1 MSVRTLAC
9 AIAVVA
15 LVAGA
20 PSPALGQ
27 GDYPNKP
34 IKILVPFPPAQIS
47 DIVARAIGDGLR
59 EALGQPVI
67 IENKPGQA
75 GSIGVAE
82 FARAA
87 PDGYTLLLGA
97 TAAFASNKFL
107 YKNVPYDPLKD
118 FQPITMISTT
128 RLLLMVGEKV
138 PAKNMAELLKIM
150 KEQPGKLSYASSGY
164 GTISHM
170 TMEAFKLSTGGGAT
184 HVPFPGIAQSTTAML
199 GGDIDVMIDAV
210 FSVNQHIKSGKIR
223 PIAVPMPA
231 RDPLLPDVPTFAELG
246 LVGFGH
252 TSWTAMFVPV
262 GTPKPIV
269 DRLNAAIVKI
279 VQAPEFQRRFEG
291 LNIVTSTPD
300 AAQKWIADDYYYW
313 GDIVKR
319 ASIKVE

>member
-1 MSVRTLAC
+1 MNVKLVAAGLAAC
-9 AIAVVA
+9 VLALAAPFAIAQA
-15 LVAGA
+15 A
-20 PSPALGQ
+20 
-27 GDYPNKP
+27 YPNRP

-47 DIVARAIGDGLR
+47 DSVARAIGDGLR
-59 EALGQPVI
+59 EALGQAVI

-82 FARAA
+82 FAKAS

-128 RLLLMVGEKV
+128 RLLLMVGAHV

-150 KEQPGKLSYASSGY
+150 REQPDKLSYASSGY

-170 TMEAFKLSTGGGAT
+170 TMEAFKLACNCGAV
-184 HVPFPGIAQSTTAML
+184 HVPYPGIAQSTTAML
-199 GGDIDVMIDAV
+199 GGHLDIMIDAV
-210 FSVNQHIKSGKIR
+210 FTAAPHLKDGKIR
-223 PIAVPMPA
+223 PIAVPMPI
-231 RDPLLPDVPTFAELG
+231 RDPLLPDIPTFEEVGFA
-246 LVGFGH
+246 GFGH
-252 TSWTAMFVPV
+252 TSWTAMFVPA

-269 DRLNAAIVKI
+269 DTLNAAIVKI
-279 VQAPEFQRRFEG
+279 VQSPDFKKKFDG
-291 LNIVTSTPD
+291 LNIVTSTPE
-300 AAQKWIADDYYYW
+300 AAQKWITDDYYYW

-319 ASIKVE
+319 ANIKAE

>member
-1 MSVRTLAC
+1 MHARTFAVPIALAQ
-9 AIAVVA
+9 
-15 LVAGA
+15 GA
-20 PSPALGQ
+20 
-27 GDYPNKP
+27 YPNRP
-34 IKILVPFPPAQIS
+34 IKIIVPFPPAQIS
-47 DIVARAIGDGLR
+47 DSVARAIGEGLR
-59 EALGQPVI
+59 EALGQPVV

-128 RLLLMVGEKV
+128 RLLLMVGENV

-150 KEQPGKLSYASSGY
+150 REQPDKLSYASSGY

-170 TMEAFKLSTGGGAT
+170 TMEAFKLSSGGGAV

-199 GGDIDVMIDAV
+199 GGQIDLMIDAV
-210 FSVNQHIKSGKIR
+210 FTATPHLKTGRIR
-223 PIAVPMPA
+223 PIAVPMPT
-231 RDPLLPDVPTFAELG
+231 RDPLLPDVPTFEELG
-246 LVGFGH
+246 LTGFGH
-252 TSWTAMFVPV
+252 TSWTAMFAPA

-269 DRLNAAIVKI
+269 DRLNTEIIKI
-279 VQAPEFQRRFEG
+279 VSSPDFKKKFDG

-300 AAQKWIADDYYYW
+300 AAQKWISDDYYYW

-319 ASIKVE
+319 ANIKVE